1 MEGRKL
7 NGSIM
12 KDDMGTSQG
21 SPSEGSTVWA
31 ENSPPSSWPYTL
43 KRSNIFPNGEK
54 LVQGE
59 GGNGGGVYSLLQWFV
74 TCQSLTLL
82 NTILLLIISLIM
94 EKLNFSPLG
103 GNNEIKVEKDPCGI
117 TATSL
122 FQNEIQPPPFTH
134 VLPSLCHP
142 RLLHL
147 FIPKSFFAG
156 SSIILKSVLVS
167 PFLTSLSYLFFHS
180 FNQRASLVS
189 QTVKNL
195 PAMQE
200 TWIRSL
206 GWEDTLE
213 KGMATHSS
221 ILAWIIPWTE
231 EPGRQQFMASQ
242 RVRHDCVTNTFTFTL
257 YFHSFSKYIKSI
269 CSMPGLPRWH

>member
-1 MEGRKL
+1 
-7 NGSIM
+7 
-12 KDDMGTSQG
+12 
-21 SPSEGSTVWA
+21 
-31 ENSPPSSWPYTL
+31 
-43 KRSNIFPNGEK
+43 
-54 LVQGE
+54 
-59 GGNGGGVYSLLQWFV
+59 
-74 TCQSLTLL
+74 
-82 NTILLLIISLIM
+82 M

-122 FQNEIQPPPFTH
+122 FQYQIQPPPFKH

-156 SSIILKSVLVS
+156 SSVILKSVLVS
-167 PFLTSLSYLFFHS
+167 PFLMSRSYLFFHS
-180 FNQRASLVS
+180 FNQRASLLA

-195 PAMQE
+195 LATRDTQ
-200 TWIRSL
+200 IRSL
-206 GWEDTLE
+206 GWENTLE

-231 EPGRQQFMASQ
+231 EPGRLQFMGSQ
-242 RVRHDCVTNTFTFTL
+242 SVGHDCATNTFTFTL
-257 YFHSFSKYIKSI
+257 YFHSFSK
-269 CSMPGLPRWH
+269 

>member
-21 SPSEGSTVWA
+21 SPSERSTVWA
-31 ENSPPSSWPYTL
+31 ENSPPSSWPYIL
-43 KRSNIFPNGEK
+43 KISNISPNGEK

-59 GGNGGGVYSLLQWFV
+59 RGNGGGEYSLLQWFV
-74 TCQSLTLL
+74 TCQSSILL
-82 NTILLLIISLIM
+82 NTILLLIISVIM

-117 TATSL
+117 IATSL
-122 FQNEIQPPPFTH
+122 FQNRIQPPPFKH

-142 RLLHL
+142 RLLHF
-147 FIPKSFFAG
+147 FILKSSFAD

-167 PFLTSLSYLFFHS
+167 PFLMSLSYLFFHS
-180 FNQRASLVS
+180 FHQRASLVA

-195 PAMQE
+195 LAMQD
-200 TWIRSL
+200 TWIQPL

-213 KGMATHSS
+213 KGT
-221 ILAWIIPWTE
+221 TE
-231 EPGRQQFMASQ
+231 DETVG
-242 RVRHDCVTNTFTFTL
+242 
-257 YFHSFSKYIKSI
+257 
-269 CSMPGLPRWH
+269 WHHWCDGHEFE